1 MGLDM
6 YLRGEEYEDFSNTSA
21 ARDRGDIVKV
31 STVYELG
38 YWRKHP
44 DLHGYI
50 VETFANGVDECQRI
64 SLGKGELLNTLKA
77 VEDDKLPHTEGFFF
91 GQSQLGDKERTIQ
104 ILQKALKWMEGAQ
117 DRTYRDIYYQ
127 ASW

>member
-6 YLRGEEYEDFSNTSA
+6 FLRGEEQEDFSKTSA

-50 VETFANGVDECQRI
+50 VETFADGKDECQRI
-64 SLGKGELLNTLKA
+64 SLGKNELLQILKA
-77 VEDDKLPHTEGFFF
+77 TGEDKLPHTEGFFF
-91 GQSQLGDKERTIQ
+91 GASEPGDKERTVQ
-104 ILQKALKWMEGAQ
+104 IILKALKWMEESP
-117 DRTYRDIYYQ
+117 DTYRDVYYQ